1 MRDVWINGEW
11 LAESDAK
18 ISVFDRGLLFGQSVY
33 EVVPVIGAALANYPY
48 HMARLD
54 NSLRM
59 AGIADET
66 DWVVVFQEAVA
77 RNGVEEGRVYLQI
90 TGGAAGDRDFLSPIP
105 PPSPTRIVFT
115 QAAPVIDVPAVKTG
129 LKIVL
134 RDEMRWK
141 MRGAKTTQLLYA
153 VLMKEAARA
162 AGVDDAWLVE
172 GGFITEGTSAN
183 AHIIDARGV
192 LVSHPVDK
200 GVLPGV
206 TRICLLEIARSMN
219 IAVEER
225 AFSPAE
231 LFGAREAMVS
241 AASALLL
248 PVVEVDGKLIGNGKP
263 GAVTL
268 ALREAYVARLV
279 SAASI

>member
-11 LAESDAK
+11 LAESEAK
-18 ISVFDRGLLFGQSVY
+18 VSVFDRGLLFGQSVY
-33 EVVPVIGAALANYPY
+33 EVVPVIGGALANYPY
-48 HMARLD
+48 HMARLA

-66 DWVVVFQEAVA
+66 DWLAVFQQAVL
-77 RNGVEEGRVYLQI
+77 RNRIEEGRVYLQV
-90 TGGAAGDRDFLSPIP
+90 TGGVAGDRDFLSPIP
-105 PPSPTRIVFT
+105 PPPPTRIVFS
-115 QAAPVIDVPAVKTG
+115 QSAPVIDVPAVKTG

-153 VLMKEAARA
+153 VLMKEEARA

-172 GGFITEGTSAN
+172 DGLITEGTSAN
-183 AHIIDARGV
+183 AHIIDDRGV
-192 LVSHPVDK
+192 LVSHPVDH

-206 TRICLLEIARSMN
+206 TRICLLEIARGMN

-225 AFSPAE
+225 PFTPAE
-231 LFGAREAMVS
+231 LFAACEAMVS

-248 PVVEVDGKLIGNGKP
+248 PVVEVDGQPIGNGKP

-268 ALREAYVARLV
+268 ALREAYVARLKN
-279 SAASI
+279 SAAS

>member
-11 LAESDAK
+11 WPESKAT

-33 EVVPVIGAALANYPY
+33 EVVPVIEGRLANYPY
-48 HMARLD
+48 HMARLGK
-54 NSLRM
+54 SLAM
-59 AGIADET
+59 AGIAGDT
-66 DWVVVFQEAVA
+66 DWLAVFEQAVK
-77 RNGVEEGRVYLQI
+77 RNGLNEGRVYLQV
-90 TGGAAGDRDFLSPIP
+90 TGGVAGDRDFLSPIP
-105 PPSPTRIVFT
+105 APAPTRIVFT

-129 LKIVL
+129 LRIVL

-153 VLMKEAARA
+153 VLMKEEARA

-172 GGFITEGTSAN
+172 GGLITEGTSAN
-183 AHIIDARGV
+183 AHIIDERGV
-192 LVSHPVDK
+192 LVSHPVDY

-206 TRICLLEIARSMN
+206 TRICLLEIARSMS

-225 AFSPAE
+225 AFTTAE
-231 LFGAREAMVS
+231 QYTAREAMVS

-248 PVVEVDGKLIGNGKP
+248 PVVEVDGQSIGTGKP

-268 ALREAYVARLV
+268 ALREAYVARLLSV
-279 SAASI
+279 APS